1 MLDPPPDFA
10 ENSRPSRDS
19 PAAVAKPMSDDHEEY
34 ERPSKSARKRESESL
49 QELGEALIDMPDSVF
64 DALPLP
70 ENLRDAV
77 LAARTFTSHGAQ
89 LRQRQYIG
97 KLMRKIDVAPVRAA
111 IEQLQEARRT
121 DARRFKRIESWR
133 HRIIREGESAVKEFC
148 AAYPDA
154 QASELSRLASEARA
168 QAEQKQPPRSARQ
181 LFDVLRVLL
190 AARPD

>member
-1 MLDPPPDFA
+1 
-10 ENSRPSRDS
+10 
-19 PAAVAKPMSDDHEEY
+19 MSDDHKQEY

-70 ENLRDAV
+70 ESLRDAV

-111 IEQLQEARRT
+111 LEQLQEARRT
-121 DARRFKRIESWR
+121 DARRFKRIEAWR
-133 HRIIREGESAVKEFC
+133 DRMIREGESALTEFC
-148 AAYPDA
+148 AAYPEADA
-154 QASELSRLASEARA
+154 GQIRRLASEARA
-168 QAEQKQPPRSARQ
+168 QAEQKHPPRAARQ
-181 LFDVLRVLL
+181 LFDLLRLVL